1 MLTGSDYL
9 TSFSRRGKVAPLKK
23 NEYCLTA
30 LGYLG
35 HSEFNISEEVMAQ
48 VEKFFFIAKKD
59 GYVKFSSI
67 DAVRLEI
74 FCKKYLPKK
83 GNKLICQ

>member
-1 MLTGSDYL
+1 
-9 TSFSRRGKVAPLKK
+9 
-23 NEYCLTA
+23 
-30 LGYLG
+30 
-35 HSEFNISEEVMAQ
+35 MAQ
-48 VEKFFFIAKKD
+48 VEKFFYCQMY

-83 GNKLICQ
+83 GNELICQ